1 MASSAVGRGV
11 AFVPFD
17 LIKRAG
23 ASSASRAHSKPAAP
37 CAMSTRLIN
46 ILIIV
51 VDDDDDT
58 VLANTHSAVSD

>member
-1 MASSAVGRGV
+1 MISSNG
-11 AFVPFD
+11 
-17 LIKRAG
+17 
-23 ASSASRAHSKPAAP
+23 PALARLAELTVSQP
-37 CAMSTRLIN
+37 HRAMSTRLIN